1 MKPRLI
7 KEGIFWMGSLDWDR
21 RLFDALIPLP
31 DGTTYNAYLVQGQD
45 KTVLF
50 DTVDI
55 PLVSEILDQLQD
67 VERIDYVVSHHAE
80 PDHSGGVPA
89 ILEKY
94 PDAKAI
100 CTEKCKAMLIDRFE
114 IPEGRFQTVVDGET
128 MDLGGRTLEFL
139 HTPWVHWPETM
150 VTYMKED
157 GILFSC
163 DLFGSH
169 IASTDL
175 FVRDKARVYEAA
187 KRYYAEIMMPFAK
200 LIAKHLER
208 LAPYDIRLIA
218 PSHGSLYDE
227 PAFILDAYREWVS
240 GKPHNLVVI
249 PYVSMHGSTRMMVE
263 CLTDELVQR
272 GVGVMRFDL
281 SEVDIGKLAMAL
293 VDAATVVIATP
304 TVLTGPHPKALYA
317 AALANL
323 IRPKAKYASIIGS
336 YGWGTKVV
344 DQVAAALPNLK
355 VEILPPVLGKG
366 IPKMEEKKA
375 LSEMADQI
383 AERHQEL

>member
-1 MKPRLI
+1 MKPRQI

-31 DGTTYNAYLVQGQD
+31 DGTTYNAYLVHGQD

-67 VERIDYVVSHHAE
+67 VEKIDYVISHHAE

-89 ILEKY
+89 VLEKY

-100 CTEKCKAMLIDRFE
+100 CTEKCKAMLMDRFE
-114 IPEGRFQTVVDGET
+114 IPEDRFQTVADGET
-128 MDLGGRTLEFL
+128 LDLGGRTLEFL
-139 HTPWVHWPETM
+139 HMPWVHWPETM
-150 VTYMKED
+150 VTWLKED
-157 GILFSC
+157 RILFSC

-175 FVRDKARVYEAA
+175 FVRDKARVFEAA

-208 LAPYDIRLIA
+208 LAPYDIQLIA

-227 PAFILDAYREWVS
+227 PAFIMDAYREWVS
-240 GKPHNLVVI
+240 GRPHNLVVI
-249 PYVSMHGSTRMMVE
+249 PYVSMHGSTRMMVDF
-263 CLTDELVQR
+263 LTDELVQR
-272 GVGVMRFDL
+272 DVGVMRFDL

-366 IPKMEEKKA
+366 IPKAEEKAA
-375 LSEMADQI
+375 LSDMADQI
-383 AERHQEL
+383 AERHRQL